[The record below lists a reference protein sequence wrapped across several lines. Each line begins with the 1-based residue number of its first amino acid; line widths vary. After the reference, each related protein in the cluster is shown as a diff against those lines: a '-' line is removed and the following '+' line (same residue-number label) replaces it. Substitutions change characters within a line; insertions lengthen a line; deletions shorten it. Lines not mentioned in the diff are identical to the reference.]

1 MNYFFGIILILC
13 LGLHSCQEAVIPVS
27 DIIHYTPRKASVVIK
42 INDFQAFKSELI
54 NNDFLELTKASK
66 PYKNAEELLST
77 LNYIETKDPS
87 LLAINEIGKGNYDYT
102 FITKKHTD
110 LFSIDSTVNRTIE
123 TLTYESASIR
133 VLTIG
138 KNKVYSTFFKN
149 YFIGSS
155 SKLIIENLIRN
166 QDNLKADPSLVKL
179 FEVAQNTSSANI
191 FVNHKQSENLFS
203 KVLSAPLAK
212 EAVNLND
219 WTSFDS
225 KITQDY
231 IKLNGIALN
240 NTDSESTLSILSNTS
255 PATSGAA
262 EIVSINADYFISFNS
277 ADASLIENK
286 RTSDSMFYNTRE
298 LLKIGI
304 NDQQVFAVS
313 TSDNLHFED
322 RLQKYVKD
330 QGDFRDFVIWNLND
344 STVVSKHYPT
354 LFPKIKSKHVA
365 KVGSFYVFTDKM
377 ELLESVITNFQN
389 NATLAELS
397 SYKTLR
403 NELADES
410 SILAIGNL
418 DKMKENKHLLSD
430 DFEDHL
436 SKADLGNYKFI
447 AFQYIAEGDFAHFH
461 SLLKKANTSTVNSN
475 LITQIF
481 STILDAEVATDPQFV
496 LNHYTKKKEIVVQDV
511 ENNLYL
517 ISTGGKVLWKKK
529 LDSKIRG
536 EITQVDLYRNGRLQ
550 LAFTTGSKLM
560 IVDRN
565 GKDVSPFPMDFK
577 GTITQPLS
585 VFDYSKTKDY
595 RFVVVLDKQVRMY
608 DRNGE
613 TVNGFTFKKAK
624 SAIINNPKHIRIGSK
639 DYLIF
644 QESNGKLN
652 ILHRTG
658 DLRVRVNGTIDFSGN
673 QVYLYDGKFTTTN
686 ASGDLIQVDQNG
698 GINKLDL
705 NLKEEHLI
713 NATTKTLA
721 TISENVLTIKD
732 NSTTLDFGIYTLP
745 QIYYIND
752 VLYVTTTDLQTNKV
766 YLFNSS
772 AELMENFPVFGGSK
786 IDLDDIDN
794 DNKLEM
800 VTKGDDNS
808 IICYKIN

>member
-1 MNYFFGIILILC
+1 IL
-13 LGLHSCQEAVIPVS
+13 
-27 DIIHYTPRKASVVIK
+27 
-42 INDFQAFKSELI
+42 N
-54 NNDFLELTKASK
+54 
-66 PYKNAEELLST
+66 
-77 LNYIETKDPS
+77 
-87 LLAINEIGKGNYDYT
+87 
-102 FITKKHTD
+102 
-110 LFSIDSTVNRTIE
+110 
-123 TLTYESASIR
+123 
-133 VLTIG
+133 
-138 KNKVYSTFFKN
+138 
-149 YFIGSS
+149 
-155 SKLIIENLIRN
+155 
-166 QDNLKADPSLVKL
+166 
-179 FEVAQNTSSANI
+179 
-191 FVNHKQSENLFS
+191 
-203 KVLSAPLAK
+203 
-212 EAVNLND
+212 
-219 WTSFDS
+219 
-225 KITQDY
+225 
-231 IKLNGIALN
+231 
-240 NTDSESTLSILSNTS
+240 NTS

-377 ELLESVITNFQN
+377 EPLESVITNFQN

-418 DKMKENKHLLSD
+418 DKIKENEHLLSG
-430 DFEDHL
+430 DFKDHL
-436 SKADLGNYKFI
+436 SKADLGDYKFI

-686 ASGDLIQVDQNG
+686 VSGDLIQVDQNG

-713 NATTKTLA
+713 TATTKTLT

-766 YLFNSS
+766 YLFNSK
-772 AELMENFPVFGGSK
+772 AELMENFPVFGDSK
-786 IDLDDIDN
+786 IDLDDMDN